1 MKALEKWTKTEAAL
15 LVLTLLFLT
24 CTAAVWMHQ
33 RTDDGG
39 SYVIRAVGTV
49 QQEEAP
55 EEGAEDAPEVPVPL
69 EPTAD
74 TPLNI
79 NTATASELCML
90 PGIGEVLAGRIVA
103 DREEKGPFTE
113 KSDLMRVSGI
123 GEGIYGNVE
132 DLITVGEAE
141 A

>member
-1 MKALEKWTKTEAAL
+1 MKAWEKWTKTEAVL
-15 LVLTLLFLT
+15 LVLTLLFLI
-24 CTAAVWMHQ
+24 CTAAVWMQQ
-33 RTDDGG
+33 RAGSGG
-39 SYVIRAVGTV
+39 DYVIRTEGTAA
-49 QQEEAP
+49 EDALP
-55 EEGAEDAPEVPVPL
+55 EGGAEDILEIPAPL

-90 PGIGEVLAGRIVA
+90 PGIGEVLAGRIIA
-103 DREEKGPFTE
+103 DREENGPFAE

-123 GEGIYGNVE
+123 GEGIYGDVE
-132 DLITVGEAE
+132 DLITVGEAG